1 MNSIIVEVLT
11 LKLIDMETPS
21 PIVDKRHVKEY
32 FLYGIIA
39 AILYLLP
46 TLYLIFANKYQNL
59 YLLYVGNALF
69 MAVIYYYNY
78 YLTKHPY
85 EGKRAVSMLAAGH
98 LATLVGTILS
108 VVVVI
113 ITMFIFFP
121 DMFSAHPANQV
132 LAHANSE
139 ARTQYPSGFLF
150 MILLDAIL
158 GNASA
163 GSFVSILASYANKKN
178 QMRDKPAD
186 IGNRMPAD
194 ARRKA

>member
-1 MNSIIVEVLT
+1 
-11 LKLIDMETPS
+11 METPS
-21 PIVDKRHVKEY
+21 PVLNRRHVRAY

-46 TLYLIFANKYQNL
+46 TLYLLFENKYQNL
-59 YLLYVGNALF
+59 YLLFVGNALF
-69 MAVIYYYNY
+69 MGVIFYYNY

-85 EGKRAVSMLAAGH
+85 DGKRAVSMLAAGH

-108 VVVVI
+108 AVI
-113 ITMFIFFP
+113 VTIAMFIFFP
-121 DMFSAHPANQV
+121 DLFSPHPPGEV

-139 ARTQYPSGFLF
+139 ASTQYPSGFLF

-163 GSFVSILASYANKKN
+163 GSFVSILASYVNKKN
-178 QMRDKPAD
+178 QMRDKPSE
-186 IGNRMPAD
+186 IGNRMPAG
-194 ARRKA
+194 AHRKA

>member
-1 MNSIIVEVLT
+1 MNSIIVELLT
-11 LKLIDMETPS
+11 LKLSVMETQS
-21 PIVDKRHVKEY
+21 QVVNRGHVRDY
-32 FLYGIIA
+32 FSYGIIA

-46 TLYLIFANKYQNL
+46 VLYLLFANKYQNL
-59 YLLYVGNALF
+59 YLLYIGNALF

-78 YLTKHPY
+78 HLTRRPY

-98 LATLVGTILS
+98 LATLVGTIIS

-113 ITMFIFFP
+113 IAMFIFFP

-150 MILLDAIL
+150 MVLLDAIL
-158 GNASA
+158 GNATA

-178 QMRDKPAD
+178 QMRDKPSD
-186 IGNRMPAD
+186 VGNRTVGTHTRHA
-194 ARRKA
+194 

>member
-1 MNSIIVEVLT
+1 
-11 LKLIDMETPS
+11 METRS
-21 PIVDKRHVKEY
+21 QVVDKRHVRDY

-46 TLYLIFANKYQNL
+46 TLYLLFANKYQNL
-59 YLLYVGNALF
+59 YLLFIGNALF
-69 MAVIYYYNY
+69 MATIYYYNY
-78 YLTKHPY
+78 HLTMHPY

-98 LATLVGTILS
+98 LATVVGTILS
-108 VVVVI
+108 VVIVI

-121 DMFSAHPANQV
+121 HMFSAHPAVQV

-139 ARTQYPSGFLF
+139 ATTQYPSGFLF

-158 GNASA
+158 GNATA
-163 GSFVSILASYANKKN
+163 GSFVSILASFANKKN

-186 IGNRMPAD
+186 VGNRMPAD
-194 ARRKA
+194 ARGKA